1 VIQFDGSYSSIT
13 FNTPDFENFYAF
25 TVGYDQTLSP
35 IPGVPEP
42 ATLSLF
48 GLAPFGLGL
57 AALPLSPLIDVAAPL
72 LLTQR

>member
-48 GLAPFGLGL
+48 GLGL
-57 AALPLSPLIDVAAPL
+57 AAFPLARKLMLRRRRRS
-72 LLTQR
+72 